1 MTYLGLLEVAI
12 RIPGSDSLKA
22 KRHVLRSLKDRI
34 RSGLN
39 VSFAE
44 IGEMSTWQRADL
56 AASAVAASRH
66 KVEEVLHRVLRII
79 QNNPDVEVLESH
91 IEMF

>member
-1 MTYLGLLEVAI
+1 MTYLGLLEIAI

-34 RSGLN
+34 RGQFN

-44 IGEMSTWQRADL
+44 IDEMSIWQRADL
-56 AASAVAASRH
+56 AASAVAASQHR
-66 KVEEVLHRVLRII
+66 VEEILHRVLRII
-79 QNNPDVEVLESH
+79 ENNPDVEVLESH
-91 IEMF
+91 IELF